1 MTNCKTV
8 SETLS
13 SIKSF
18 EELKGFMEQC
28 DLNPA
33 SNKSPTETERQR
45 MASLAAEFELKE
57 RKK

>member
-8 SETLS
+8 SEALS

-18 EELKGFMEQC
+18 EELKGFMEQAK
-28 DLNPA
+28 LNDN
-33 SNKSPTETERQR
+33 SDKTPTAKERQR
-45 MASLAAEFELKE
+45 MAKMAAEFELKE